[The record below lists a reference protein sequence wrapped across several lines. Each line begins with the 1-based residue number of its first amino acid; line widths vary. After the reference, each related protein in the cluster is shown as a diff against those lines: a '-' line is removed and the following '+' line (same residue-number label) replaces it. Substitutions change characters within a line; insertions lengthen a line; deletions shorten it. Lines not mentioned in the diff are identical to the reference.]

1 MMQPSANKTYV
12 FSEHV
17 NVPYLSDLYSGD
29 YEMIEETY
37 SDVLA
42 EFPSLLENIDAA
54 WIARDLSGLKRAV
67 HKIKPLFGFTGL
79 TAIQTQCLDF
89 ENACDAHPS
98 FDSILPIFSILKD
111 RIVQAQAI
119 IAEEKARLAIFNS
132 R

>member
-1 MMQPSANKTYV
+1 MMQPSANKAYV
-12 FSEHV
+12 FNEHV
-17 NVPYLSDLYSGD
+17 NVQYLNNLYSGD
-29 YEMIEETY
+29 YEMIEETF

-54 WIARDLSGLKRAV
+54 ALTRDLPGLKQAI

-79 TAIQTQCLDF
+79 TAIQTECQDF
-89 ENACDAHPS
+89 ENACVSHPS
-98 FDSILPIFSILKD
+98 FDSILPIFSILNKS
-111 RIVQAQAI
+111 IVRAQAI